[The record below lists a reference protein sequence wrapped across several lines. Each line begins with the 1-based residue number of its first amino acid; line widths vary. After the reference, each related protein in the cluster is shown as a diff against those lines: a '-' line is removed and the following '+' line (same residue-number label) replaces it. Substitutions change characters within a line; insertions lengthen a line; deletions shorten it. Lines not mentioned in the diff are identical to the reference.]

1 MSDAAASTSAPPP
14 VPVGAES
21 TAGVVEPS
29 ASGSASTA
37 EQGQDAH
44 PIEQAIQA
52 APQDVGHK
60 VFVGN
65 LPFSVTGESIKEIFA
80 KVGTVTD
87 AQIIHRGTRS
97 LGYGFVTFTS
107 ESDAASA
114 VSQLDKSEIAGR
126 QVNVEVAKPMPAP
139 GANGAAASAPRRA
152 AKKAAQVAATKQTAQ
167 EANTSE
173 GEETKKA
180 RKPRKARGPRTPRAD
195 DETEEAGD
203 APVSDAADALAGVS
217 ISDDQQKQTRASKRK
232 PRARK
237 DRKPGPAANADGE
250 LLEGAEA
257 GEPPALGGRQGSGA
271 GAANAAAGG
280 STRGRRGPPT
290 TGVES
295 STLVFVGNL
304 NFSVTN
310 ASLKEAFEPECRV
323 KSAVVVVR
331 KFGQSA
337 GRSKGFAFVDFESNE
352 DQQRA
357 LKDFQGKELEG
368 RPMSIKVAIQP
379 EEGHEAAEANKKA
392 EKAAAAAAAKED
404 GAKIEKPSSTS
415 GADAAAAASTTE
427 QQQPQQH
434 RTEGDA
440 VIVAQ

>member
-1 MSDAAASTSAPPP
+1 MSDSTAAASASPVAASPAAAAPAAAPATDAPTATSTSTSTSA
-14 VPVGAES
+14 
-21 TAGVVEPS
+21 
-29 ASGSASTA
+29 
-37 EQGQDAH
+37 EQH
-44 PIEQAIQA
+44 PIEQAIHA
-52 APQDVGHK
+52 TPQELGHK

-65 LPFSVTGESIKEIFA
+65 LPFSVTGDSIKEIFA
-80 KVGTVTD
+80 KVGNVTD

-107 ESDAASA
+107 ESDAAAA

-126 QVNVEVAKPMPAP
+126 QVNVEVAKPMPTPSSA
-139 GANGAAASAPRRA
+139 ANGATSAPRRA

-167 EANTSE
+167 EAGTSE
-173 GEETKKA
+173 GEGAATAGAKKA
-180 RKPRKARGPRTPRAD
+180 RKPRKPRGPRTPRAD

-203 APVSDAADALAGVS
+203 APVSNTAVSDAADALAGVS
-217 ISDDQQKQTRASKRK
+217 ISDKQQQQQPRTASKRK

-237 DRKPGPAANADGE
+237 DRKPAATTADGE
-250 LLEGAEA
+250 VIPGAES
-257 GEPPALGGRQGSGA
+257 GEPPALGARETGTT
-271 GAANAAAGG
+271 
-280 STRGRRGPPT
+280 TRVRRGPPS

-295 STLVFVGNL
+295 ETLVFVGNL

-310 ASLKEAFEPECRV
+310 QLLKEAFEPACRV

-337 GRSKGFAFVDFESNE
+337 GRSKGFAFVDFESHE

-357 LKDFQGKELEG
+357 LNEFQGREVEG

-379 EEGHEAAEANKKA
+379 EEGHDAAEANKKA
-392 EKAAAAAAAKED
+392 AKAAAAAAAAA
-404 GAKIEKPSSTS
+404 GAEGGK
-415 GADAAAAASTTE
+415 GAGDVEAEQVAPP
-427 QQQPQQH
+427 QQQQQQ

>member
-1 MSDAAASTSAPPP
+1 MSDSAAASTATP
-14 VPVGAES
+14 
-21 TAGVVEPS
+21 
-29 ASGSASTA
+29 ASTETQA
-37 EQGQDAH
+37 TSAAAPTSSSH
-44 PIEQAIQA
+44 PIDQAIQA
-52 APQDVGHK
+52 TPQELGHK

-65 LPFSVTGESIKEIFA
+65 LPFSVTGDSIKEVFA
-80 KVGTVTD
+80 KVGNVTD

-107 ESDAASA
+107 ESDAAAA

-126 QVNVEVAKPMPAP
+126 QVNVEVAKPMPTA
-139 GANGAAASAPRRA
+139 GANGAAGAAASAPRRA
-152 AKKAAQVAATKQTAQ
+152 AKKAAQMAATKQTAQ
-167 EANTSE
+167 EASTSE
-173 GEETKKA
+173 GEGAAGGAKKARKA
-180 RKPRKARGPRTPRAD
+180 RKPRGPRVARAD

-203 APVSDAADALAGVS
+203 APVSNTAVSDAADALAGVS
-217 ISDDQQKQTRASKRK
+217 ISDKQPRTSKRK

-237 DRKPGPAANADGE
+237 DRSKSAAATGADGE
-250 LLEGAEA
+250 VIPGAET
-257 GEPPALGGRQGSGA
+257 GEPPALGARQP
-271 GAANAAAGG
+271 AA
-280 STRGRRGPPT
+280 STSTATRTRRGPPS

-304 NFSVTN
+304 NFNVTN
-310 ASLKEAFEPECRV
+310 ASLKEAFEPECKV

-352 DQQRA
+352 DQKRA
-357 LKDFQGKELEG
+357 LDQFQGKELDG

-392 EKAAAAAAAKED
+392 EKAAAAAAAKD
-404 GAKIEKPSSTS
+404 SSEP
-415 GADAAAAASTTE
+415 AEQAAPV
-427 QQQPQQH
+427 QQ